1 MPPHSVRL
9 IRVRNPAKVTALIHK
24 TITLLGR
31 PAVYFSKK
39 PTRGPAAGLAANR
52 YHQNSWETHMPR
64 NFAIRLRCPNGD
76 ADSWVTLSNRE
87 ESLEQ
92 ILQQTW
98 EFKCREHGLQQGI
111 PQEAMEVAPIDD
123 PQSSQNAPPSL
134 AIPFPTTPEK
144 KIPRSGERIPMRVP
158 VVIYGFAGKGGA
170 FHEDTETVL
179 VNPSGALVTLKVK
192 LALGDTVFLIHKSSG
207 QEQEVR
213 VAYLDPYSDR
223 ETRVG
228 LAFKQPIFDLW
239 KKSRKKPRI
248 PKTLRVIVK
257 GTDPKGHPFVQS
269 AYTVDLSEDGA
280 RLDGIGFLTSPGQ
293 TIEVRRRWRKARFR
307 VVWIGHVGTSESNQV
322 GVYRLQSEKDIWR
335 VDLPETAAVPSPQ
348 SPKPEKK

>member
-1 MPPHSVRL
+1 
-9 IRVRNPAKVTALIHK
+9 
-24 TITLLGR
+24 
-31 PAVYFSKK
+31 
-39 PTRGPAAGLAANR
+39 
-52 YHQNSWETHMPR
+52 MPR
-64 NFAIRLRCPNGD
+64 NFAVRLSCPHGD
-76 ADSWVTLSNRE
+76 SDSWVTISHRE

-92 ILQQTW
+92 ILEQTW
-98 EFKCREHGLQQGI
+98 DFKCREHGPHQGI
-111 PQEAMEVAPIDD
+111 PEEAMEVAPLDD
-123 PQSSQNAPPSL
+123 PQPPPTPVSF
-134 AIPFPTTPEK
+134 AVPFPTTPAK
-144 KIPRSGERIPMRVP
+144 KTPRSSERIPMRVP

-170 FHEDTETVL
+170 FHEDAETVL
-179 VNPSGALVTLKVK
+179 VNSSGALVTLKAK
-192 LALGDTVFLIHKSSG
+192 LALGDTVFLIHKSSR

-213 VAYLDPYSDR
+213 VVYLDAYSDR

-228 LAFKQPIFDLW
+228 LAFKKPISDFW
-239 KKSRKKPRI
+239 KKKRKKPRV

-257 GTDPKGHPFVQS
+257 GIDPKGHPFAQS